1 MKWIRQLFGHYASY
15 HQHGPLMLRYAGWL
29 GAVAFPAL
37 YFLRATQPVY
47 DDLPL
52 RLTGAAL
59 CILLL
64 LKDKWPAR
72 LRPYY
77 LAFSYPVLIF
87 TLPFAFVFA
96 ALKNGGGPVAV
107 ASTLMAIFFIIL
119 MTDWRNT
126 LAMLALGAG
135 AAVGLYWATDPAAAL
150 PADYVARWPTF
161 VLVIVGGSLFKLAG
175 HRAAAEQMRS
185 AYAAIAGSIAH
196 EVRNPLGQIK
206 QNLSRMQQ
214 ALPAPGARLD
224 DARQIDALYHA
235 LADSQLAVQ
244 RGLQL
249 VSMTLDEV
257 AQKPLDAAGFGYLS
271 AAEATRKAVQEY
283 SYEDENQRSRVSLH
297 VVDDFVFKGEETAY
311 LFVLFNLIKNSLYY
325 LAAHPELRM
334 DVIVG
339 GHRVVV
345 RDTGPGI
352 APELLPQ
359 LFQPFRT
366 VGKMGGT
373 GLGLAYCR
381 RVMLAFGGSIRCES
395 FPGQYTEFTLQFPPV
410 TADETR
416 AHRDAMLAAA
426 RASLG
431 GKRLL
436 LVEDDAAQRLTTGYK
451 LRPLDLQ
458 VQEAADG
465 RRALDLLARHE
476 FDLVLLDLNMPVL
489 DGYAVAQQVRE
500 GAAGRNRSAAIVAYT
515 SEPERLARVK
525 TQRAGMDAF
534 VSKPCDAI
542 HLALALQRAF
552 ERRTALSQGTALA
565 GRRILLADDSV
576 LNRRPV
582 AAYLA
587 AAGAG
592 VVEAE
597 HGGQVLER
605 LAQGAVD
612 AVLLDLEMPG
622 MGGLEAA
629 RAIRAS
635 ASPWARVPLLAL
647 TAHSDQAVLQAA
659 REAGVDGILVKPVEP
674 GRLFEALSA
683 LLEGGP
689 AASRQPVE
697 TPAPPAPH
705 SGLLNLGRLES
716 YRQLGLLDELLVDY
730 PPEMARLVQA
740 LAEAAAVRDVER
752 VLDTL
757 HSLLGIS
764 GEAGALA
771 LYEAVRGLYVPLR
784 EEHRWPVVPD
794 WLQRIQALA
803 RQTEEALKAYASAPA
818 GAANG

>member
-1 MKWIRQLFGHYASY
+1 MKVVRPLFAHYASY
-15 HQHGPLMLRYAGWL
+15 HRHGPLMLRYAGWL

-37 YFLRATQPVY
+37 YFLRSSQPAY
-47 DDLPL
+47 DDLQL
-52 RLTGAAL
+52 RLAGAAM
-59 CILLL
+59 CVLLL
-64 LKDKWPAR
+64 LVDRWPAR

-96 ALKNGGGPVAV
+96 ALKNGGGSVAV

-126 LAMLALGAG
+126 LIMLAVGVG
-135 AAVGLYWATDPAAAL
+135 AAVGVYWATDPAAAV
-150 PADYVARWPTF
+150 PADYAARWPTF
-161 VLVIVGGSLFKLAG
+161 LLVIAGGSLFKLAG
-175 HRAAAEQMRS
+175 HRAAAEQMRT

-206 QNLSRMQQ
+206 QNLGRMQQ
-214 ALPAPGARLD
+214 ALPAPGARLE

-257 AQKPLDAAGFGYLS
+257 AQKPLDPAAFAYLS
-271 AAEATRKAVQEY
+271 AAETTRKAVQEY
-283 SYEDENQRSRVSLH
+283 SYEDETQRSRVSLH
-297 VVDDFVFKGEETAY
+297 LVDDFVFRAEETAY
-311 LFVLFNLIKNSLYY
+311 LFVLFNLIKNGLYF
-325 LAAHPELRM
+325 LAAHPDVRL

-345 RDTGPGI
+345 RDNGPGVP
-352 APELLPQ
+352 AELLPG
-359 LFQPFRT
+359 LFEPFRS
-366 VGKMGGT
+366 VGKTGGT

-381 RVMLAFGGSIRCES
+381 RVMQAFGGSIRCES
-395 FPGQYTEFTLQFPPV
+395 VKGQYTEFTLQFPPV
-410 TADETR
+410 GADETR
-416 AHRDAMLAAA
+416 AHRDTMLATA
-426 RASLG
+426 RAQLA

-451 LRPLDLQ
+451 LRPLDLA
-458 VQEAADG
+458 VQEAPDG
-465 RRALDLLARHE
+465 RRALDLLARQD
-476 FDLVLLDLNMPVL
+476 FDIVLLDLNMPVL
-489 DGYAVAQQVRE
+489 DGYMVAQQLRE
-500 GAAGRNRSAAIVAYT
+500 GGAGRNRGAAIVAYT

-534 VSKPCDAI
+534 ISKPCDAI

-552 ERRTALSQGTALA
+552 ERRTALSRGTALA
-565 GRRILLADDSV
+565 GRRVLLADDSA

-582 AAYLA
+582 AAYLT
-587 AAGAG
+587 AAGAA

-605 LAQGAVD
+605 LTEGRVD

-629 RAIRAS
+629 RAIRAN
-635 ASPWARVPLLAL
+635 AAWARVPLLAL
-647 TAHSDQAVLQAA
+647 TAHTDQAVLGAA
-659 REAGVDGILVKPVEP
+659 REAGVDGILVKPVDPE
-674 GRLFEALSA
+674 RLYEALGT
-683 LLEGGP
+683 LLEGG
-689 AASRQPVE
+689 AATAQHPVE
-697 TPAPPAPH
+697 TPAPPLPH
-705 SGLLNLGRLES
+705 TGLLNLARLES
-716 YRQLGLLDELLVDY
+716 YRHLGLLDELLVDY

-740 LAEAAAVRDVER
+740 LAEAAAVRDTER
-752 VLDTL
+752 VLDAL

-784 EEHRWPVVPD
+784 EEQRWPAAAD
-794 WLQRIQALA
+794 WVSRIQALA
-803 RQTEEALKAYASAPA
+803 GQTEAALRNYAAAPA

>member
-1 MKWIRQLFGHYASY
+1 MKLVRQLFAHYASY
-15 HQHGPLMLRYAGWL
+15 HEHGPLMLRYAGWL

-37 YFLRATQPVY
+37 YFLRATKPAY

-52 RLTGAAL
+52 RLAGAAL

-64 LKDKWPAR
+64 LKDHWPAR
-72 LRPYY
+72 LRRHY

-87 TLPFAFVFA
+87 TLPFAFVFT
-96 ALKNGGGPVAV
+96 ALKNGGGSVAV
-107 ASTLMAIFFIIL
+107 ASTLMSIFFIIL

-126 LAMLALGAG
+126 LVMLALGAG
-135 AAVGLYWATDPAAAL
+135 AAIGIYALTDPAAAL

-161 VLVIVGGSLFKLAG
+161 LLVIAGGSLFKLAG

-206 QNLSRMQQ
+206 QNLGRMQQ
-214 ALPAPGARLD
+214 ALPAPGTRLE
-224 DARQIDALYHA
+224 DARQVDALYQS

-257 AQKPLDAAGFGYLS
+257 AQKPLDPAGFAYLS

-283 SYEDENQRSRVSLH
+283 SYEDDTQRSRVSLH
-297 VVDDFVFKGEETAY
+297 VVDDFIFRADETAY
-311 LFVLFNLIKNSLYY
+311 LFVLFNLIKNGLYY
-325 LAAHPELRM
+325 MAAHPDIRI

-339 GHRVVV
+339 GNRVVV

-352 APELLPQ
+352 APELLPK

-366 VGKMGGT
+366 VGKIGGT

-381 RVMLAFGGSIRCES
+381 RVMLSFCGTIQCES
-395 FPGQYTEFTLQFPPV
+395 AVGQYTEFTLQFPRV
-410 TADETR
+410 GLEETR
-416 AHRDAMLAAA
+416 AHRDAMLTAA
-426 RASLG
+426 RTVLA

-451 LRPLDLQ
+451 LRPLDL
-458 VQEAADG
+458 VVHEAADG
-465 RRALDLLARHE
+465 RRAMDLLCRQE
-476 FDLVLLDLNMPVL
+476 FDVVLLDLNMPVL
-489 DGYAVAQQVRE
+489 DGYGVAQQLRE
-500 GAAGRNRSAAIVAYT
+500 GVAGRNRTAAIVAYT

-525 TQRAGMDAF
+525 TQRAGMDGF
-534 VSKPCDAI
+534 VSKPCDAV
-542 HLALALQRAF
+542 HLALALQRAC
-552 ERRTALSQGTALA
+552 ERRTALSRGKALE
-565 GRRILLADDSV
+565 GRLVLLADDSP

-587 AAGAG
+587 SAGAA

-605 LAQGAVD
+605 LAQGRID
-612 AVLLDLEMPG
+612 AALLDLEMPG

-629 RAIRAS
+629 RAIRAGAG
-635 ASPWARVPLLAL
+635 ASSRVPLLAL
-647 TAHSDQAVLQAA
+647 TAHTGGSVLKEA
-659 REAGVDGILVKPVEP
+659 REAGVDGLLSKPVEP
-674 GRLFEALSA
+674 ERLYEALSA

-689 AASRQPVE
+689 SAAADS
-697 TPAPPAPH
+697 PPGRLAIEPKP
-705 SGLLNLGRLES
+705 GLLSLARLEN

-730 PPEMARLVQA
+730 PPEMARLVQT
-740 LAEAAAVRDVER
+740 LADAAAVRDTDR
-752 VLDTL
+752 VLDAL

-764 GEAGALA
+764 GEAGAMA
-771 LYEAVRGLYVPLR
+771 LYEAVRALYVPLR
-784 EEHRWPVVPD
+784 EEQRWPSAVD
-794 WLQRIQALA
+794 WLQRVQALA
-803 RQTEEALKAYASAPA
+803 GQTEQALREYAAAPA
-818 GAANG
+818 GARQ